1 MEARHPYYSN
11 SAAIHVRSIFR
22 CVGSRIYS
30 SLNPRDCRANQG
42 AWRGLGVNKRP
53 SAADEQQQQAIEQDS
68 KKFHASQVLLAPNS
82 SSSSAR
88 ARLAMFLALAIAL
101 VLSGAESSLATSVER
116 AGGVNKREQGKPLEF
131 EEDPGVW
138 IRTDVWN

>member
-1 MEARHPYYSN
+1 M
-11 SAAIHVRSIFR
+11 
-22 CVGSRIYS
+22 
-30 SLNPRDCRANQG
+30 NPRGCRANQW

-53 SAADEQQQQAIEQDS
+53 SAADEQKQQAIKQDS
-68 KKFHASQVLLAPNS
+68 KKFHTSQVLLAPTPSFS
-82 SSSSAR
+82 STC

-101 VLSGAESSLATSVER
+101 VLSGSESSLATSVEG
-116 AGGVNKREQGKPLEF
+116 AGGLSKREQGKPLEF